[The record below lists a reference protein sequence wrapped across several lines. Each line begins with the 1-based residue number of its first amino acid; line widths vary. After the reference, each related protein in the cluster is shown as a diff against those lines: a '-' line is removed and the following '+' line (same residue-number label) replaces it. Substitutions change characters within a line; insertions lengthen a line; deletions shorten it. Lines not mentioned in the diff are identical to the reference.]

1 MSQNFLQAVE
11 NRRSIYAIGR
21 GTSVSDEEILELAR
35 RSVKASPSA
44 FNSQGAR
51 VAVLFGRQHETLWND
66 TLEVLRGMAPAE
78 GFSKTEEKI
87 ASFRAGRGTVL
98 FFEDQGVVKS
108 LQNRF
113 ALYRDTFPV
122 WSLESSGMLQLV
134 VWTALEDAG
143 LGASLQH
150 YNPLIDE
157 KVRGAWKLPAEW
169 KLLAQMPFGSAE
181 GAPGPKE
188 TLPVEDRV
196 KVFR

>member
-1 MSQNFLQAVE
+1 MSQDFLQAVE

-21 GTSVSDEEILELAR
+21 GTSVSDEAILELVR
-35 RSVKASPSA
+35 RSVKASPTA

-51 VAVLFGRQHETLWND
+51 VVVLFGQQHEKLWND
-66 TLEVLRGMAPAE
+66 TLEVLRKVAPPA

-98 FFEDQGVVKS
+98 YFEDQSVVKG
-108 LQNRF
+108 LQDSF
-113 ALYRDTFPV
+113 PLYRDTFPV

-157 KVRGAWKLPAEW
+157 KVRETWKLPQDW
-169 KLLAQMPFGSAE
+169 KLLAQMPFGSVE

-188 TLPVEDRV
+188 TLPVEDRM

>member
-21 GTSVSDEEILELAR
+21 ETSVSDEAILELVR
-35 RSVKASPSA
+35 RSVKASPTA

-51 VAVLFGRQHETLWND
+51 AVVLFGQQHEKLWND
-66 TLEVLRGMAPAE
+66 TLEVLQKVAPPA

-98 FFEDQGVVKS
+98 YFEDQSVVKG
-108 LQNRF
+108 LQDSF
-113 ALYRDTFPV
+113 PLYRDNFPV

-157 KVRGAWKLPAEW
+157 KVRETWQIPQDW
-169 KLLAQMPFGSAE
+169 KLLAQMPFGSVE

-188 TLPVEDRV
+188 TLPVEDRM